1 MSPSANRIGID
12 PALMTQLIGEIK
24 RLQQSWPDADAQ
36 IGRALGSIGASMTG
50 PGTLADV
57 ASQIAQQVP
66 DLQRRLD
73 LIVSTQKIALDK
85 GVVWADETLW
95 ASNSPA
101 SGAAAAKS
109 VADQLRKAMKDA
121 LSARGG
127 LTKETLDLLEK
138 HQHDPYFA
146 VAFFKEMPPKELK
159 VLLTNLYL
167 KHRGSAEKPWGKAS
181 LSSPVMD
188 GVARALSVTLGTA
201 SRGVGEMKLPK
212 SYVDELLST
221 DDLLSDTVVDELLRY
236 GTFDDAFLREIANKV
251 FDNAKKPP
259 SQQEDI
265 IRFGAGLAAA
275 LANNARVAQDFFTDP
290 ARKPLSFLMRDNRW
304 GHSSGD
310 LGRAIEAATTRF
322 RDHGQPPGSSRGY
335 KSALI
340 ASWAAHFWSDPR
352 AQANLPDTRQS
363 AARVFSAYMSDV
375 HRAAITGFPEPM
387 GVNPQPDS
395 DPNLPGKQPYG
406 AMFDGGAVKTAMTW
420 AFKDPQALQITVEG
434 HGEYSTKV
442 LDVQGRTIREGVDAA
457 FTEWRIN
464 NPNASKDEQRSYHQ
478 KLLTDNMNSNPG
490 NLFNAQSSALSKS
503 LYLIVDAGNLTNI
516 NEADQKDERRKA
528 FKDGVSRTLKLA
540 LTPTGDWVVAGYE
553 FLEGPVSDSIK
564 TTEGKEARSKGEE
577 TLRESQRLFKDVT
590 ANAMMRYGLFGDG
603 STKGSTHPHASENY
617 AKGSPSD
624 FLVKDE
630 ILPRSQMTWQQKFA
644 YNQWLKSPP
653 ASAVFHPIDRSVWEG
668 FQLDVPPYPEADE

>member
-24 RLQQSWPDADAQ
+24 RLKQSWPDADAQ

-57 ASQIAQQVP
+57 ASQIAQQIP

-146 VAFFKEMPPKELK
+146 VAFFKEMPPEELK

-212 SYVDELLST
+212 SYVNELLSS

-236 GTFDDAFLREIANKV
+236 GTFDDAFLRKIANKV

-259 SQQEDI
+259 SQQEVI

-340 ASWAAHFWSDPR
+340 ASWAVHFWSDPR
-352 AQANLPDTRQS
+352 AQANLREARQS
-363 AARVFSAYMSDV
+363 AGRIFSAYMSDV
-375 HRAAITGFPEPM
+375 HRVANGTISEKP
-387 GVNPQPDS
+387 GVLPLPDS
-395 DPNLPGKQPYG
+395 DPLIRGDQAYG
-406 AMFDGGAVKTAMTW
+406 AKFDRDELKNVMVW
-420 AFKDPQALQITVEG
+420 AFNDTQAFRTVAET
-434 HGEYSTKV
+434 HGEYSLKV
-442 LDVQGRTIREGVDAA
+442 LDARGADISNDIKSEFSAWLKSHT
-457 FTEWRIN
+457 
-464 NPNASKDEQRSYHQ
+464 NATKAEQSSYRQ
-478 KLLTDNMNSNPG
+478 KLLKDAMAGSQG
-490 NLFNAQSSALSKS
+490 DFFDAQAFTLSKS
-503 LYLIVDAGNLTNI
+503 LYFVTDAGNQATI
-516 NEADQKDERRKA
+516 NEADRRDRFNQAFTDAITRTTKLALAPAGDIVGGIYEFAESYASDNIEFTEGETARRKA
-528 FKDGVSRTLKLA
+528 VDKL
-540 LTPTGDWVVAGYE
+540 TQ
-553 FLEGPVSDSIK
+553 
-564 TTEGKEARSKGEE
+564 
-577 TLRESQRLFKDVT
+577 SQNLFKDLA
-590 ANAMMRYGLFGDG
+590 ANTMMRHGLFGDEDTAG
-603 STKGSTHPHASENY
+603 TAHPHGFESS
-617 AKGSPSD
+617 AKGSGGD
-624 FLVKDE
+624 FLQSDRIK
-630 ILPRSQMTWQQKFA
+630 PRSEMNESEALA
-644 YNQWLKSPP
+644 YDQWLLHSP
-653 ASAVFHPIDRSVWEG
+653 ASGIFNSTSQSVDDG
-668 FQLDVPPYPEADE
+668 FKQPNPPKPEAEN

>member
-24 RLQQSWPDADAQ
+24 RLKQSWPEADAQ

-57 ASQIAQQVP
+57 ASQIAQQIP

-73 LIVSTQKIALDK
+73 LIIATQKIALDK

-167 KHRGSAEKPWGKAS
+167 KHRSSAEKPWGKAS

-340 ASWAAHFWSDPR
+340 ASWAVHFWSDPR
-352 AQANLPDTRQS
+352 AQANLPDTRMS
-363 AARVFSAYMSDV
+363 AGRVFSAYMGDV
-375 HRAAITGFPEPM
+375 HRISGSSNKESM
-387 GVNPQPDS
+387 GVTELPDP
-395 DPNLPGKQPYG
+395 DPSLPGIQPYG
-406 AMFDGGAVKTAMTW
+406 ALFNQDAVKNVMTW
-420 AFKDPQALQITVEG
+420 AFKDPQALKAAAEA
-434 HGEYSTKV
+434 HGEYSVKV
-442 LDVQGRTIREGVDAA
+442 FDYQGVNIGREISLA
-457 FTEWRIN
+457 FSAWRSSH
-464 NPNASKDEQRSYHQ
+464 PNATDAEQRAYRQ
-478 KLLTDNMNSNPG
+478 KLLSDGMTGKMGD
-490 NLFNAQSSALSKS
+490 LFNARVYGLSKS
-503 LYLIVDAGNLTNI
+503 LHLIVDAGNLANI
-516 NEADQKDERRKA
+516 KEADRRDEANNALKDA
-528 FKDGVSRTLKLA
+528 FTRTLKLA
-540 LTPTGDWVVAGYE
+540 LTPAGDWVVSGYE
-553 FLEGPVSDSIK
+553 FAEAYASDSVK
-564 TTEGKEARSKGEE
+564 FAEGKAARSKAVD
-577 TLRESQRLFKDVT
+577 TLVESQNLFKDLTVD
-590 ANAMMRYGLFGDG
+590 AMMRHGLFGDEKTPG
-603 STKGSTHPHASENY
+603 AIHPHAFDNY
-617 AKGSPSD
+617 KKNSAGD
-624 FLVKDE
+624 F
-630 ILPRSQMTWQQKFA
+630 IANGQIIPRSEMTSEQAFA
-644 YNQWLKSPP
+644 YDEWLRLSP
-653 ASAVFHPIDRSVWEG
+653 ASGLWRKTDSSVWEG
-668 FQLDVPPYPEADE
+668 FQRPSDDYPEAEE